1 MYLRVVFFTVFH
13 GFLVGCASMAGTFTD
28 TFGTGP
34 KVYIGARSD
43 AGTAMNTAPCWTGKK
58 RGEGCLVML
67 LTPLCVIDL
76 VPSLEL

>member
-1 MYLRVVFFTVFH
+1 
-13 GFLVGCASMAGTFTD
+13 MAGTFTD

-43 AGTAMNTAPCWTGKK
+43 VGTAMNTAPCWTGKK

-76 VPSLEL
+76 VPSLAMDTIFLPFTITHDTFDDRQK